1 MKKKTYS
8 KPQMDIVMLQQTQAL
23 LTGSYDGPANAPDVN
38 FIDDD
43 SDIFSADG
51 GLTFGDDIVEFGE

>member
-8 KPQMDIVMLQQTQAL
+8 KPQMDIVMLQQMQAL
-23 LTGSYDGPANAPDVN
+23 LTGSYDGPANAPEVN